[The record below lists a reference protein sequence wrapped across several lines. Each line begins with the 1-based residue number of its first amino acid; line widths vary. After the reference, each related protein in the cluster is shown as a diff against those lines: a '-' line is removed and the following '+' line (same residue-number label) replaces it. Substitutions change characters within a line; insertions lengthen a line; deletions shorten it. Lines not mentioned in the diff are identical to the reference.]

1 MDISTAELVEQLRRL
16 GVRSGSVGSGSV
28 LLVHSSFRAVRP
40 VEGGPAGLIAAL
52 LESIGPAGTLVMPAW
67 TGSDEEIF
75 DPRATPASADLGVT
89 ADTFWRMRGVH
100 RSRHPF
106 AFAASGPQ
114 AAAIT
119 NDPIALPPHAPESP
133 VGRVHELDGL
143 VLLLGVG
150 HDANTTVHLAEILA
164 RVPYGVTKHITLERD
179 GRPVRLEYRE
189 NDHCCQRF
197 ALVDDWLRARSLQ
210 AEGPVGRAS
219 SRLMRA
225 RDVVAVVRERLATDP
240 LTFLHPSDAG
250 CDECDEARQ
259 SVRYN

>member
-1 MDISTAELVEQLRRL
+1 MEITTAGIVEQLRRL
-16 GVRSGSVGSGSV
+16 GVRSGSV

-40 VEGGPAGLIAAL
+40 VEGGPAGLVAAL
-52 LESIGPAGTLVMPAW
+52 QASIGPEGTLVMPSW
-67 TGSDEEIF
+67 TGSDEEVF
-75 DPRATPASADLGVT
+75 DPVVTPASADLGVT
-89 ADTFWRMRGVH
+89 ADTFWRVRGVR

-119 NDPIALPPHAPESP
+119 NDPIRFPPHAPGSP

-150 HDANTTVHLAEILA
+150 HDANTTVHLGEILA
-164 RVPYGVTKHITLERD
+164 SVPYGVTKHITLERE

-197 ALVDDWLRARSLQ
+197 AFVDDWLRARALQ
-210 AEGPVGRAS
+210 SEGPVGHAHA
-219 SRLMRA
+219 RLMRA
-225 RDVVAVVRERLATDP
+225 RDVVTVVREHLTTDP
-240 LTFLHPSDAG
+240 LTFLHPADAG
-250 CDECDEARQ
+250 CDECDEARR